1 MAGSPQRTALSVAY
15 FAVTVR
21 AIVVLTTIEP
31 EVPVTVRV

>member
-1 MAGSPQRTALSVAY
+1 MEEVIAKSESDY